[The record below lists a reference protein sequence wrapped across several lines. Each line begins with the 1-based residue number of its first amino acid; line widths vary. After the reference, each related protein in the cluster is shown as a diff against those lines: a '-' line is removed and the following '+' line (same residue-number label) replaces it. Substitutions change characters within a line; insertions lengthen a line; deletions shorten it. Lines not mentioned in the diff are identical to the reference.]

1 MKNNETYLE
10 IIGGRSLH
18 GRVCMHGAKNAVLPL
33 IAAGILTKETVTI
46 KDCPHIS
53 DVDVM
58 IALIKSLGADVTR
71 DGRNVSVRSRATHA
85 SVKDALCKDMR
96 SSMFMLGALVATLKE
111 VELDYPGG
119 CRIGARPLDIHLD
132 GLRRM
137 GATIEYTDT
146 GVKCAAKELH
156 GANIVMKYPSVG
168 ATENL
173 LMCATLAKG
182 ETTLVNCAR
191 EPEIVSL
198 ASCLRAMGAR
208 ITGDGTSVM
217 HISGV
222 DELGG
227 CEFTPIGDR
236 IVAAT
241 LVCAANICGGEVE
254 IDGVG
259 RNMLGAVCDA
269 VESKYCKISGDGNS
283 MRISSFGKPKAVNVT
298 TAPYPLFPTDVQPQI
313 FACSLFSDGV
323 STIKETVFENRFAHA
338 KEFIKLGADCKV
350 ESNVAYVQG
359 ARSKTKAIKLSA
371 CDMTASD
378 LRGGAGLI
386 LAALGINGKSRVYG
400 TEFIDR
406 GYESVEDMFCSL
418 GGNVIRKTVR

>member
-1 MKNNETYLE
+1 MKDKTYFE
-10 IIGGRSLH
+10 ISGGNSLV

-33 IAAGILTKETVTI
+33 IAAGILTKDTVTV
-46 KDCPHIS
+46 KDCPYIS
-53 DVDVM
+53 DVDAM
-58 IALIKSLGADVTR
+58 IGILQSLGVDVTR
-71 DGRNVSVRSRATHA
+71 VGRSVSVHTQAKHA
-85 SVKDALCKDMR
+85 CVKDSLCKDMR
-96 SSMFMLGALVATLKE
+96 SSMFMLGALLATLKE

-119 CRIGARPLDIHLD
+119 CKIGARPLDIHLD
-132 GLRRM
+132 GLCRM
-137 GATIEYTDT
+137 GAKIEPTSS
-146 GVKCAAKELH
+146 GVRCRAKQLV
-156 GANIVMKYPSVG
+156 GADIVMKYPSVG

-208 ITGDGTSVM
+208 ISGDGTSVVRVQ
-217 HISGV
+217 GV

-241 LVCAANICGGEVE
+241 LLIAANITGGEIE

-259 RNMLGAVCDA
+259 KNMLGAVCDA

-283 MRISSFGKPKAVNVT
+283 IRVVSFAKPKAVSVT

-313 FACSLFSDGV
+313 FASALFSDGV
-323 STIKETVFENRFAHA
+323 SSIKETVFENRFAHA
-338 KEFIKLGADCKV
+338 KEFAKTGADV
-350 ESNVAYVQG
+350 SVQG
-359 ARSKTKAIKLSA
+359 NLARIIGARTQDRAIRLNA

-378 LRGGAGLI
+378 LRGGAGLM
-386 LAALGINGKSRVYG
+386 LAALGLNGKSRVYG
-400 TEFIDR
+400 AEYIDR
-406 GYESVEDMFCSL
+406 GYEKIEDMFCSL
-418 GGNVIRKTVR
+418 GASVIRKNAR